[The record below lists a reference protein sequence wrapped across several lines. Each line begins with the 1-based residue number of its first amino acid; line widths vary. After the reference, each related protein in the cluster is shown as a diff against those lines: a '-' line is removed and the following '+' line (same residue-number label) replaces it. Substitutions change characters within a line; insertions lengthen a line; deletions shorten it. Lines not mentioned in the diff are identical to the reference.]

1 MKRYFYALTILLSFL
16 LVSCSDKIMG
26 YSVVLWTI
34 PEHQIESGQVV
45 PVYIKSNISH
55 VYVIGTE
62 SGEKIEVPLWQ
73 LTDPVKKGKVS
84 GVAQKYAEFANSYA
98 SVKLNGLPSRAE
110 PVNTA
115 KQVYRLRKGEIV
127 KILYKGEGTAPMTGG
142 KPLPGEW
149 FKILMN
155 DGTQGWCFSYNLAL
169 FQMDKNGEQIGGEV
183 VETSE
188 EVDTRFDEL
197 IKNSWYPD
205 YYSTLISSGNIDLS
219 RLSANYKFV
228 IDLENEKV
236 SLNMNKIH
244 ESWKYEGYTKT
255 DDNEFTLTNVPI
267 IVFYKRADYIVIRYT
282 DESGKP
288 QDINLVAI
296 SEDLSEII
304 AQEKERRNQVYMQL
318 VQMSPELSSSNYGT
332 LELKEDGTFKWSK
345 YKLLVPSVIPAGVKN
360 AGTATIKYTLSK
372 PLQANYDG
380 VITFNFD
387 SSNGTTEEVNFLYK
401 IEESGLRLEDTN
413 GASFK
418 GNQITSRG
426 SSPTIVYLTK

>member
-16 LVSCSDKIMG
+16 LVSCSEKIMG

-34 PEHQIESGQVV
+34 PEYQIESGQVV

-55 VYVIGTE
+55 VYVVGTE
-62 SGEKIEVPLWQ
+62 SGEKIEIPLWQ
-73 LTDPVKKGKVS
+73 LTDPVKKGKVDA
-84 GVAQKYAEFANSYA
+84 VAKKYSEYANTYA

-115 KQVYRLRKGEIV
+115 KQVYRLRKGEVV

-155 DGTQGWCFSYNLAL
+155 DGTQGWCFSYNLAM
-169 FQMDKNGEQIGGEV
+169 FQMDKNGQQIGGEV
-183 VETSE
+183 IEETE
-188 EVDTRFDEL
+188 EHDSRFDEV
-197 IKNSWYPD
+197 IKKVWYPD
-205 YYSTLISSGNIDLS
+205 YYKTLIDNGNIDLS
-219 RLSANYKFV
+219 RILVNQNFV
-228 IDLENEKV
+228 INAENEKV
-236 SLNMNKIH
+236 SLNINKIH
-244 ESWKYEGYTKT
+244 ENWKYEGYTKT

-267 IVFYKRADYIVIRYT
+267 IVFYKRADYIVVRYT
-282 DESGKP
+282 DKSGKP
-288 QDINLVAI
+288 LDINLVALEENI
-296 SEDLSEII
+296 SEVI
-304 AQEKERRNQVYMQL
+304 AAEKERRNNVYAKL
-318 VQMSPELSSSNYGT
+318 VNLAPKLSSPNYGT
-332 LELKEDGTFKWSK
+332 LILNEDGTFKWTK

-372 PLQANYDG
+372 SLKSNYDG
-380 VITFNFD
+380 VITLNFD
-387 SSNGTTEEVNFLYK
+387 GADTEVNFLYK
-401 IEESGLRLEDTN
+401 IEESGLRLEDTT

>member
-1 MKRYFYALTILLSFL
+1 MKRYFYALIILLSFL
-16 LVSCSDKIMG
+16 LVSCSEKIMG

-34 PEHQIESGQVV
+34 PEYQIESGQVV

-55 VYVIGTE
+55 VYVVGTE
-62 SGEKIEVPLWQ
+62 SGEKIEIPLWQ
-73 LTDPVKKGKVS
+73 LTDPVKKGKVDA
-84 GVAQKYAEFANSYA
+84 VAKKYSEYANTYA

-115 KQVYRLRKGEIV
+115 KQVYRLRKGEVV

-155 DGTQGWCFSYNLAL
+155 DGTQGWCFSYNLAM

-183 VETSE
+183 IEETE
-188 EVDTRFDEL
+188 EHDSRFDEV
-197 IKNSWYPD
+197 IKKVWYPD
-205 YYSTLISSGNIDLS
+205 YYKTLIDSGNIDLS
-219 RLSANYKFV
+219 RLLVNQNFV
-228 IDLENEKV
+228 INAENEKV
-236 SLNMNKIH
+236 SLNINKIH
-244 ESWKYEGYTKT
+244 ENWKYEGYTKT

-282 DESGKP
+282 DKSGKP
-288 QDINLVAI
+288 LDINLVALEENI
-296 SEDLSEII
+296 SEVI
-304 AQEKERRNQVYMQL
+304 AAEKERRNNVYAKL
-318 VQMSPELSSSNYGT
+318 VNLAPKLSSPNYGT
-332 LELKEDGTFKWSK
+332 LILNEDGTFKWTK

-372 PLQANYDG
+372 SLKSNYDG
-380 VITFNFD
+380 VITLNFD
-387 SSNGTTEEVNFLYK
+387 GADTEVNFLYK
-401 IEESGLRLEDTN
+401 IEESGLRLEDTT

>member
-1 MKRYFYALTILLSFL
+1 
-16 LVSCSDKIMG
+16 
-26 YSVVLWTI
+26 
-34 PEHQIESGQVV
+34 
-45 PVYIKSNISH
+45 
-55 VYVIGTE
+55 
-62 SGEKIEVPLWQ
+62 
-73 LTDPVKKGKVS
+73 VKKGKVS
-84 GVAQKYAEFANSYA
+84 DVAQKYAEFANSYA

-115 KQVYRLRKGEIV
+115 KQVYRLRKGEVV

-169 FQMDKNGEQIGGEV
+169 FQMDKNGEQIGGEI

-360 AGTATIKYTLSK
+360 VGTATIKYTLSK

-413 GASFK
+413 GASIK

>member
-1 MKRYFYALTILLSFL
+1 MKRYFYALTIFLSFL
-16 LVSCSDKIMG
+16 LVSCSEKIMG

-34 PEHQIESGQVV
+34 PEYQIESGQVV

-55 VYVIGTE
+55 VYVVGTE
-62 SGEKIEVPLWQ
+62 SGEKIEIPLWQ
-73 LTDPVKKGKVS
+73 LTEPVKKGKVDA
-84 GVAQKYAEFANSYA
+84 VAKKYSEYANTYA

-115 KQVYRLRKGEIV
+115 KQVYRLRKGEVV

-149 FKILMN
+149 FRILMN
-155 DGTQGWCFSYNLAL
+155 DGTQGWCFSYNLAM
-169 FQMDKNGEQIGGEV
+169 FQMDKNGQQIGGEV
-183 VETSE
+183 IEETE
-188 EVDTRFDEL
+188 EHDSRFDEVM
-197 IKNSWYPD
+197 KRVWYPD
-205 YYSTLISSGNIDLS
+205 YYKTLIEGGNIDLS
-219 RLSANYKFV
+219 RLIATQRFV
-228 IDLENEKV
+228 IDSENEKV
-236 SLNMNKIH
+236 SLNINKIH
-244 ESWKYEGYTKT
+244 ENWKYEGYTKT

-288 QDINLVAI
+288 LDINLVALEENI
-296 SEDLSEII
+296 SEVI
-304 AQEKERRNQVYMQL
+304 AAEKNRRNKVYAKL
-318 VQMSPELSSSNYGT
+318 VNLAPKLSSPNYGT
-332 LELKEDGTFKWSK
+332 LVLNEDGTFKWTK

-372 PLQANYDG
+372 SLKSNYDG
-380 VITFNFD
+380 VITLNFD
-387 SSNGTTEEVNFLYK
+387 GAEDEVNFLYK
-401 IEESGLRLEDTN
+401 IEEGGLRLEDTH
-413 GASFK
+413 GASIK

>member
-360 AGTATIKYTLSK
+360 GGTATIKYTLSK

>member
-16 LVSCSDKIMG
+16 LVSCSEKIMG

-34 PEHQIESGQVV
+34 PEYQIESGQVV

-55 VYVIGTE
+55 VYVVGTE
-62 SGEKIEVPLWQ
+62 SGEKIEIPLWQ
-73 LTDPVKKGKVS
+73 LTEPVKKGKV
-84 GVAQKYAEFANSYA
+84 GNVAKKYSEYANTYA

-115 KQVYRLRKGEIV
+115 KQVYRLRKGEVV

-149 FKILMN
+149 FRILMN
-155 DGTQGWCFSYNLAL
+155 DGTQGWCFSYNLAM
-169 FQMDKNGEQIGGEV
+169 FQMDKNGQQIGGEV
-183 VETSE
+183 IEETE
-188 EVDTRFDEL
+188 EHDSRFDEVM
-197 IKNSWYPD
+197 KRVWYPD
-205 YYSTLISSGNIDLS
+205 YYKTLIEGGNIDLS
-219 RLSANYKFV
+219 RLIATQRFV
-228 IDLENEKV
+228 IDSENEKV
-236 SLNMNKIH
+236 SLNINKIH
-244 ESWKYEGYTKT
+244 ENWKYEGYTKT

-288 QDINLVAI
+288 LDINLVALEKNI
-296 SEDLSEII
+296 SEVI
-304 AQEKERRNQVYMQL
+304 AAEKNRRNKVYAKL
-318 VQMSPELSSSNYGT
+318 VNLAPKLSSPNYGT
-332 LELKEDGTFKWSK
+332 LVLNEDGTFKWTK

-372 PLQANYDG
+372 SLKSNYDG
-380 VITFNFD
+380 VITLNFD
-387 SSNGTTEEVNFLYK
+387 GAEDEVNFLYK
-401 IEESGLRLEDTN
+401 IEEGGLRLEDTH
-413 GASFK
+413 GASIK

>member
-1 MKRYFYALTILLSFL
+1 MKRYFYAVTILLSFL
-16 LVSCSDKIMG
+16 LVSCSEKIMG

-55 VYVIGTE
+55 VYVVGTE
-62 SGEKIEVPLWQ
+62 SGEKIELPLWQ
-73 LTDPVKKGKVS
+73 LTEPVKKGKVDA
-84 GVAQKYAEFANSYA
+84 VAKKYSEYANTYA

-115 KQVYRLRKGEIV
+115 KQVYRLRKGEVV

-155 DGTQGWCFSYNLAL
+155 DGTQGWCFSYNLAM

-183 VETSE
+183 IENNE
-188 EVDTRFDEL
+188 EHDSRFDEV
-197 IKNSWYPD
+197 IKKVWYPD
-205 YYSTLISSGNIDLS
+205 YYKTLIDSRNIDLS
-219 RLSANYKFV
+219 RLLVNQNFV
-228 IDLENEKV
+228 INAENEKV
-236 SLNMNKIH
+236 SLNVNKIH
-244 ESWKYEGYTKT
+244 ENWKYEGYTKT

-267 IVFYKRADYIVIRYT
+267 IVFYKRADYIVLRYT
-282 DESGKP
+282 DKSGKP
-288 QDINLVAI
+288 QDINLVSLEENI
-296 SEDLSEII
+296 SEVI
-304 AQEKERRNQVYMQL
+304 AAEKERRNMVYNEL
-318 VQMSPELSSSNYGT
+318 VNLAPKLSSPNYGT
-332 LELKEDGTFKWSK
+332 LELKEDGTFKWTK

-360 AGTATIKYTLSK
+360 VGTATIKYTLSK
-372 PLQANYDG
+372 SLKSNYDG
-380 VITFNFD
+380 VITLNFD
-387 SSNGTTEEVNFLYK
+387 GADEEVNFLYK
-401 IEESGLRLEDTN
+401 IEESGLRLEDTT

>member
-34 PEHQIESGQVV
+34 PEYQIESGQVV
-45 PVYIKSNISH
+45 PVYIRSNISH

-255 DDNEFTLTNVPI
+255 NDNEFTLTNVPI

>member
-16 LVSCSDKIMG
+16 LVSCSEKIMG

-34 PEHQIESGQVV
+34 PEYQIESGQVV

-55 VYVIGTE
+55 VYVVGTE
-62 SGEKIEVPLWQ
+62 SGEKIEIPLWQ
-73 LTDPVKKGKVS
+73 LTDPVKKGKVDA
-84 GVAQKYAEFANSYA
+84 VAKKYSEYANTYA

-115 KQVYRLRKGEIV
+115 KQVYRLRKGEVV

-155 DGTQGWCFSYNLAL
+155 DGTQGWCFSYNLAM
-169 FQMDKNGEQIGGEV
+169 FQMDKNGQQIGGEV
-183 VETSE
+183 IEETE
-188 EVDTRFDEL
+188 EHDSRFDEV
-197 IKNSWYPD
+197 IKKVWYPD
-205 YYSTLISSGNIDLS
+205 YYKSLIDSGNIDLS
-219 RLSANYKFV
+219 RLLVNQNFV
-228 IDLENEKV
+228 INAENEKV
-236 SLNMNKIH
+236 SLNINKIH
-244 ESWKYEGYTKT
+244 ENWKYEGYTKT

-282 DESGKP
+282 DKSGKP
-288 QDINLVAI
+288 LDINLVALEENI
-296 SEDLSEII
+296 SEVI
-304 AQEKERRNQVYMQL
+304 AAEKERRNNVYAKL
-318 VQMSPELSSSNYGT
+318 VNLAPKLSSPNYGT
-332 LELKEDGTFKWSK
+332 LILNEDGTFKWTK

-372 PLQANYDG
+372 SLKSNYDG
-380 VITFNFD
+380 VITLNFD
-387 SSNGTTEEVNFLYK
+387 GADTEVNFLYK
-401 IEESGLRLEDTN
+401 IEESGLRLEDTT

>member
-255 DDNEFTLTNVPI
+255 NDNEFTLTNVPI

-372 PLQANYDG
+372 PLQTNYDG

>member
-255 DDNEFTLTNVPI
+255 NDNEFTLTNVPI

-282 DESGKP
+282 DKSGKP
-288 QDINLVAI
+288 LDINLVALEENI
-296 SEDLSEII
+296 SEVI
-304 AQEKERRNQVYMQL
+304 AAEKERRNNVYAKL
-318 VQMSPELSSSNYGT
+318 VNLAPKLSSPNYGT
-332 LELKEDGTFKWSK
+332 LILNEDGTFKWTK

-372 PLQANYDG
+372 SLKSNYDG
-380 VITFNFD
+380 VITLNFD
-387 SSNGTTEEVNFLYK
+387 GADTEVNFLYK
-401 IEESGLRLEDTN
+401 IEESGLRLEDTT